1 MAVFVVMKVLPLQRA
16 NVSKDLFYYE
26 IYFYFPFYLLFV
38 FLFSSDFLSYITT
51 RKSRLILAVRSH
63 CLKGNMFADAPYFC
77 GSAFAAR
84 AFGSTADLLSTFL
97 RYPPPRYHSLMSVML
112 TVVPLFNLKR

>member
-1 MAVFVVMKVLPLQRA
+1 MRTVSLFNSSLFSLPL
-16 NVSKDLFYYE
+16 VSLSFLPLFLS
-26 IYFYFPFYLLFV
+26 FYLLFV